1 MDAVINFSRAAH
13 KVSDHSTL
21 SQTAVMSCHDYP
33 MDMDKYIII
42 WPTSGANIGQK
53 CSSWVPV
60 AFLEATYTYRCESLN
75 MYW

>member
-1 MDAVINFSRAAH
+1 LLSTYADVYAYLQNCREISTTKVNMTMDAVINFSRAAH

-42 WPTSGANIGQK
+42 
-53 CSSWVPV
+53 
-60 AFLEATYTYRCESLN
+60 
-75 MYW
+75 

>member
-1 MDAVINFSRAAH
+1 MQMYMHISTTKVNMTMDAVINFSRAAH

-42 WPTSGANIGQK
+42 
-53 CSSWVPV
+53 
-60 AFLEATYTYRCESLN
+60 
-75 MYW
+75 